1 MWYYLFLALF
11 VPGFLTY
18 IVQHLICSY
27 FYKTQNLKK
36 RYNAEWA
43 LVTGASS
50 GIGKS
55 IATRLAR
62 QGLNVVLVALGDNLL
77 DTTFEELKAA
87 YPKCQFRKVAAD
99 LGGSDYLAPIVE
111 ATSDI
116 KVQIVFNNAGYLLT
130 GFFHTRR
137 GPNAERLAH
146 RTSWELPLDALMKNL
161 NCNAVSGVQIT
172 HHFVRQLISTGAR
185 GCVVFTSSAA
195 AAMPSPF
202 SVQYAATKSFIS
214 VFGASLAP
222 EVKPYGIDVLVFHPS
237 PVASRF
243 YDKAHKLDAL
253 DFFKRFAVNPD
264 ELPDTV
270 FASIGRTVW
279 RDVGPTALAFRMLTK
294 VIDYNFLSTV
304 IAAFGRY
311 MPDFKRASADTIA
324 PSGTAATKKAH

>member
-1 MWYYLFLALF
+1 MNVWYYLFLALF
-11 VPGFLTY
+11 VPLFGTY
-18 IVQHLICSY
+18 IVQHLICSV

-111 ATSDI
+111 ATKDI
-116 KVQIVFNNAGYLLT
+116 KVQIVFNNAGYMLT
-130 GFFHTRR
+130 GFFHTR
-137 GPNAERLAH
+137 
-146 RTSWELPLDALMKNL
+146 PLDALMKNL
-161 NCNAVSGVQIT
+161 NCNSVCAVAIT
-172 HHFVRQLISTGAR
+172 HHFVQQMIGSGLR

-195 AAMPSPF
+195 AAIPSPF

-222 EVKPYGIDVLVFHPS
+222 EVKPHGIDIMVFHPS

-253 DFFKRFAVNPD
+253 DFFKRFAVHPD

-279 RDVGPTALAFRMLTK
+279 RDIGPTALAFRIVVK
-294 VIDYNFLSTV
+294 IVDYNFLATV

-311 MPDFKRASADTIA
+311 MPDFKRASAEGPPAA
-324 PSGTAATKKAH
+324 PGTAAGAKKTH